1 MYIYTG
7 TNSVVDITKQV
18 FTKKIDGLYTLISF
32 ANSPFFDI
40 SNLSFHFKHLYSV
53 QYQIKA
59 DRRYT
64 IVY

>member
-40 SNLSFHFKHLYSV
+40 SNLSFHFKHLYSA

-59 DRRYT
+59 DPKHSNIY
-64 IVY
+64 